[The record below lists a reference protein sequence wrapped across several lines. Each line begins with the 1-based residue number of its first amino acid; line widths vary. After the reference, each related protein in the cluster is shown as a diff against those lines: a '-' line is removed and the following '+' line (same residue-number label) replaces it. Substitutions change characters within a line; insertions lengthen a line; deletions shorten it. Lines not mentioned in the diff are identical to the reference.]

1 MRHLRHV
8 LANGVLAVA
17 VAWVYG
23 PGPAQAESSQQRT
36 PAQAPAAAANQKPG
50 LASIEALVSL
60 AALPDPSLP
69 QSRLLDALLRQ
80 APALREAQSLKV
92 AAEQNGQILR
102 SGTQEFTGQAQV
114 QQRRI
119 DSPPDTG
126 TYAEWQLLLSRPI
139 RLPSQTQADVR
150 MAGALT
156 HAADATLI
164 DARQAL
170 LQGTLTAWFQ
180 AQLTQADVALAK
192 DNVELLHAQ
201 VQALRRRNA
210 LGDASVLELEQLQAE
225 EARAQSALVLAQGLA
240 ESTRDALTTRYPAL
254 AEDSRL
260 VGEPGSAAQLR
271 LPALPVDALRTLVE
285 QHSARLAQDR
295 ARLQEAQAAAEQAH
309 AARTPQPTVGAY
321 LGSDRGGREHI
332 VGLQFS
338 MPFGGAARVAR
349 ERSALAEVDAAQWR
363 LQDAQAQ
370 TLAAFAKL
378 YALAR
383 SQASGA
389 LALEQASQAQ
399 NQASARMLRA
409 YQLGEAGVSDWLV
422 ARRNALDALRQALQA
437 RFDAAESA
445 ALLRLQAGLLLDRA
459 GIERAQPPA
468 PPAPASAPDRP
479 R

>member
-1 MRHLRHV
+1 MRPMPPV
-8 LANGVLAVA
+8 LASGLLALA
-17 VAWVYG
+17 VAWVCV
-23 PGPAQAESSQQRT
+23 PTLAQSAPSQQQA
-36 PAQAPAAAANQKPG
+36 PAQAPPAAANPQPG
-50 LASIEALVSL
+50 FAGRESLVSL

-69 QSRLLDALLRQ
+69 QPQVLDALLSD
-80 APALREAQSLKV
+80 APILHEAQSLKE
-92 AAEQNGQILR
+92 AAAQNGQVLR

-119 DSPPDTG
+119 DTAPDAG

-164 DARQAL
+164 DARQTL
-170 LQGTLTAWFQ
+170 LQGALTAWFQ

-192 DNVELLHAQ
+192 DNLTLLHTQ
-201 VQALRRRNA
+201 VQALHRRNA

-240 ESTRDALTTRYPAL
+240 ESARNALIARYPAF
-254 AEDSRL
+254 AEDSQL
-260 VGEPGSAAQLR
+260 VGKPSSAAQLS
-271 LPALPVDALRTLVE
+271 LPALPVDALRILVE
-285 QHSARLAQDR
+285 QHSAKLAQDR
-295 ARLQEAQAAAEQAH
+295 ARLQEAQAAVEQAH

-349 ERSALAEVDAAQWR
+349 ERSALAELDAAQWR
-363 LQDAQAQ
+363 LQDARAQ
-370 TLAAFAKL
+370 TLAAFARL
-378 YALAR
+378 YALAQ

-389 LALEQASQAQ
+389 LALERASQVQ
-399 NQASARMLRA
+399 SQASARMLRA
-409 YQLGEAGVSDWLV
+409 YQLGEAGISDWLV
-422 ARRNALDALRQALQA
+422 ARRSALDAVRQALQA
-437 RFDAAESA
+437 RFNAAESA
-445 ALLRLQAGLLLDRA
+445 ALLRLQAGLLLDRGNAERELSPA
-459 GIERAQPPA
+459 GAV
-468 PPAPASAPDRP
+468 PASKPDRKK
-479 R
+479 